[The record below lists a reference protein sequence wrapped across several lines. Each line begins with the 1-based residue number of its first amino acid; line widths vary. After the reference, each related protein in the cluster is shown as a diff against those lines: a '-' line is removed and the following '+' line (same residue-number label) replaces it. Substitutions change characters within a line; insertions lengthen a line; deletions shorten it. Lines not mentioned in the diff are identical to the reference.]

1 MKTRTILDYI
11 SNMGCSVKT
20 EKYIEDGEQIYTV
33 GLPMRCAYSN
43 SPSGREQLKQD
54 YPQYYTLL
62 TAEIWGDTPT
72 VPDTLPDEIQ

>member
-11 SNMGCSVKT
+11 STVGCSVKT
-20 EKYIEDGEQIYTV
+20 EKYIEDSGQIYTV
-33 GLPMRCAYSN
+33 GQPMRCAYSN
-43 SPSGREQLKQD
+43 SPAGREQLKQD

-72 VPDTLPDEIQ
+72 VSDELPEEML